1 MVCFFLVAWLK
12 MPIFSALSAAP
23 RDALRLLLIRF
34 ARGYQHDAS
43 GDATG
48 PDNMIVC
55 NAASSGLQCWGA
67 RVEQF

>member
-1 MVCFFLVAWLK
+1 M
-12 MPIFSALSAAP
+12 MPA
-23 RDALRLLLIRF
+23 
-34 ARGYQHDAS
+34 